1 MSTHHATD
9 DATHRTQPTPMYADA
24 ADAAGDDGDA
34 RDQLP
39 ERSTNDRGVPFV
51 LRQVSGET
59 SSPAAVAGM
68 FRRTRLRGQTVVDL
82 VRVELPRHDVRDGR
96 LPARERVER
105 DDSRD
110 TPDGCAKP
118 HAPDS
123 GRQTTL
129 TDAWEVAGHDGGDG
143 A

>member
-1 MSTHHATD
+1 MSTHDATD
-9 DATHRTQPTPMYADA
+9 DATHRTRPTPMYADA
-24 ADAAGDDGDA
+24 DADADDA

-51 LRQVSGET
+51 LRQISGET
-59 SSPAAVAGM
+59 PHPASVAGM
-68 FRRTRLRGQTVVDL
+68 FRRTRLREVTVIDL
-82 VRVELPRHDVRDGR
+82 VRVDLPRHDVRDGR

-110 TPDGCAKP
+110 VPAEPHTPD
-118 HAPDS
+118 H

-129 TDAWEVAGHDGGDG
+129 TDAWAAAGRDGGDG